1 MYCLIVSSRL
11 RTKRELQQQQHNA
24 EEEASATAS
33 VPPVPVT
40 VVTKESHK
48 PSQILG
54 EPSAE
59 PVKRPRGRPRKIRP
73 PEPQA
78 EPPKAPEATFKQT
91 RSLSRGTVDSAR
103 ERTSPIV
110 DVVGEGDKDLEAE
123 RDEVGGEYGLRRR
136 DSKLCFSTNS
146 ICA

>member
-1 MYCLIVSSRL
+1 M
-11 RTKRELQQQQHNA
+11 
-24 EEEASATAS
+24 
-33 VPPVPVT
+33 T

-48 PSQILG
+48 PSQIPG

-59 PVKRPRGRPRKIRP
+59 PVKRPRGRPRKNRP
-73 PEPQA
+73 LELQA
-78 EPPKAPEATFKQT
+78 ETSKAPEANIKQT

-123 RDEVGGEYGLRRR
+123 RDEV
-136 DSKLCFSTNS
+136 
-146 ICA
+146 